1 MKKMHSPWIPA
12 LLPLSIVLVAGLW
25 GSGPAGAQPAGAAPP
40 RAAPAPGTVPAFDAV
55 PAGIVRVPR
64 TVVAA
69 AVNGAVSSSGGP
81 SEAVIF
87 SGQASVSGKV
97 ISDPDFGA
105 PPILEIVID
114 LSNVSG
120 RGVQSG
126 KTYLVS
132 TQAVLHRPLLAFDLI
147 ELSFPFV
154 AEGDDML
161 RASSALASFG
171 IQFSAARGI
180 TATKVNI
187 TANRSGR

>member
-1 MKKMHSPWIPA
+1 MKKMHRPWIPVFPSIGIA
-12 LLPLSIVLVAGLW
+12 LVVAMLGWL
-25 GSGPAGAQPAGAAPP
+25 GTPAGAEPAGVAAD
-40 RAAPAPGTVPAFDAV
+40 G
-55 PAGIVRVPR
+55 R
-64 TVVAA
+64 TVAMA
-69 AVNGAVSSSGGP
+69 TVNGAVSSSGGQ

-87 SGQASVSGKV
+87 SGQASISGKV
-97 ISDPDFGA
+97 IPDPDFGA

-120 RGVQSG
+120 TGVRSG

-132 TQAVLHRPLLAFDLI
+132 TQAVLHRPLLAFDSI
-147 ELSFPFV
+147 ELSFPFI

-161 RASSALASFG
+161 RARSALASFS

-180 TATKVNI
+180 TPTKVNI

>member
-40 RAAPAPGTVPAFDAV
+40 RAAPAPGTVPA
-55 PAGIVRVPR
+55 GIVRVPR

-97 ISDPDFGA
+97 IPDPDFGA